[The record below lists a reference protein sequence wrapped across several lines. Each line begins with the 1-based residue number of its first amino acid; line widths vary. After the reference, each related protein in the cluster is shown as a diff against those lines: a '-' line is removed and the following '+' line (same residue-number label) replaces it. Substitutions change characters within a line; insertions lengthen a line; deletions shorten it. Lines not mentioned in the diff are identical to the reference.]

1 MENRLNES
9 AMLRMC
15 STVGSVMLDEPAILT
30 VFGGTS
36 SSPKAGLIV
45 IIFFRSVLL
54 NKCSRFSK
62 SLMDSAKAGLVDVFE
77 ENDRRPVI
85 GPVLNR
91 PHIFMTRWIW
101 FFLLRKA
108 LRTALPPALVPTR
121 ETRHPCCER
130 VSINV
135 NKPSSFG

>member
-1 MENRLNES
+1 LENRLNES

-77 ENDRRPVI
+77 ENDRRPAV

-91 PHIFMTRWIW
+91 PHIFMTRRI
-101 FFLLRKA
+101 
-108 LRTALPPALVPTR
+108 
-121 ETRHPCCER
+121 
-130 VSINV
+130 
-135 NKPSSFG
+135 